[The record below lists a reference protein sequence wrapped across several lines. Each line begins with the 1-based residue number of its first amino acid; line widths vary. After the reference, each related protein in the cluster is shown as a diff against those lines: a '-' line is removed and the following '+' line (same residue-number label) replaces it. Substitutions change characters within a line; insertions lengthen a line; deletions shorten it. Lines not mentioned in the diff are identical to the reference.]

1 MIKESLQFAPISSL
15 NYIQFHYSCNTMK
28 KNPRP
33 LRILEVGFKSKKLDI
48 SIIICMNEN
57 IEIPDKS
64 TINEKS
70 ICHHP
75 TRLDD
80 YIGIAYTCFQK
91 KNCVNMYSYNGQ
103 MPQQICHH
111 TIMDSI
117 LELSFAGKIPLCHC
131 ASYNHDVH
139 YLKEILGFLAKYSS
153 SELLFCHMQ
162 KDLHLIHL
170 RWEYVCK
177 NII

>member
-1 MIKESLQFAPISSL
+1 MTKSDSKSFHLFFETLLADNVSYICILSFTVFKMIEFLAILLQVKESQKLISSL

-48 SIIICMNEN
+48 SIIIWMNEN

-80 YIGIAYTCFQK
+80 YIGIAYTCF
-91 KNCVNMYSYNGQ
+91 
-103 MPQQICHH
+103 
-111 TIMDSI
+111 
-117 LELSFAGKIPLCHC
+117 
-131 ASYNHDVH
+131 
-139 YLKEILGFLAKYSS
+139 
-153 SELLFCHMQ
+153 
-162 KDLHLIHL
+162 
-170 RWEYVCK
+170 
-177 NII
+177 